1 MGKVGNPNWH
11 PGVSGNP
18 GGRSKEL
25 AQQQSA
31 ARLEAARHADEVI
44 GYLLKVL
51 RDDNEGTAYRLK
63 AGIELLNRGLGLP
76 QAQVDVD
83 VNVRKQISQMSLDEL
98 RQLEERLV
106 GAFRPAPPL
115 LLEGQL
121 DAAKQPE
128 DSDG

>member
-1 MGKVGNPNWH
+1 LAT
-11 PGVSGNP
+11 GVSGNP

-31 ARLEAARHADEVI
+31 ARLEAASHASEVI
-44 GYLLKVL
+44 AYLLKVL
-51 RDDNEGTAYRLK
+51 RNEDEGTAYRLK

-106 GAFRPAPPL
+106 ASFTPGPPL
-115 LLEGQL
+115 LLEAQL
-121 DAAKQPE
+121 DSMKQPE
-128 DSDG
+128 ESDG

>member
-1 MGKVGNPNWH
+1 MGKAGNPNWQ
-11 PGVSGNP
+11 PGISGNP

-25 AQQQSA
+25 ALEQSA
-31 ARLEAARHADEVI
+31 ARLEAASHASEVI
-44 GYLLKVL
+44 AYLLKVL

-106 GAFRPAPPL
+106 ASFTPGRPL
-115 LLEGQL
+115 LLEAQL
-121 DAAKQPE
+121 DPTKQAE
-128 DSDG
+128 ESDG

>member
-1 MGKVGNPNWH
+1 MSKAGNPNWQ

-31 ARLEAARHADEVI
+31 ARLEAASHASEVI
-44 GYLLKVL
+44 AYLLKVL
-51 RDDNEGTAYRLK
+51 RNEDEGTAYRLK

-106 GAFRPAPPL
+106 ASFTPGPPL
-115 LLEGQL
+115 LLEAQL
-121 DAAKQPE
+121 DSMKQPE
-128 DSDG
+128 ESDG

>member
-1 MGKVGNPNWH
+1 MSKAGNPNWQ

-31 ARLEAARHADEVI
+31 ARLEAASHASEVI
-44 GYLLKVL
+44 AYLLKVL
-51 RDDNEGTAYRLK
+51 RNEDEGTAYRLK
-63 AGIELLNRGLGLP
+63 AGVELLNRGLGLP

-83 VNVRKQISQMSLDEL
+83 VNVRKQISQMSLEEL

-106 GAFRPAPPL
+106 GSFSPPL
-115 LLEGQL
+115 LLEAQL
-121 DAAKQPE
+121 DPMKQAE